1 MDRLYGQYPRKTRSL
16 MSYNRDSAT
25 LSLGERKR
33 QPTMGSQ
40 SDRDELVDDITMSLL
55 RVINKIEQRRRVLRD
70 YGAGVSMTLLEVEMC
85 WLIFR
90 NDGITGGEL
99 ADKFGVTRSATSQ
112 IVVKLK
118 AKGLVDE
125 QPKPDDAKRKC
136 LHVTARGQVAA
147 KTAEDY
153 RTAMGSALF
162 PTASRAE
169 LKAYLRFVK
178 NLEAYHAGVVDRWET
193 SEGDSQD
200 SPP

>member
-1 MDRLYGQYPRKTRSL
+1 MVSRT
-16 MSYNRDSAT
+16 
-25 LSLGERKR
+25 
-33 QPTMGSQ
+33 
-40 SDRDELVDDITMSLL
+40 DRDELVDDITMSLL

-112 IVVKLK
+112 ILVKLK
-118 AKGLVDE
+118 SKGLVDE

-136 LHVTARGQVAA
+136 LHVTERGRVAA

-162 PTASRAE
+162 ATASRAE
-169 LKAYLRFVK
+169 LKAHLRFVK
-178 NLEAYHAGVVDRWET
+178 NLEAYHAGVVDRWEAID
-193 SEGDSQD
+193 GDSQD
-200 SPP
+200 SHP